1 MGLIFAA
8 VALFIAAWQ
17 LHLQRMEIRQGN
29 EIKERSNHLERLR
42 TAAELVKTEVELR
55 GKIIADKKAKN
66 ADWDAAIEPHI
77 AKVNRTLRPSFGNIQ
92 LETIKLHGGDIS
104 ELRELPR
111 HLYQANGETPY
122 DISAR

>member
-55 GKIIADKKAKN
+55 EKSSQIRKQKTLIG
-66 ADWDAAIEPHI
+66 
-77 AKVNRTLRPSFGNIQ
+77 TLRLSPI
-92 LETIKLHGGDIS
+92 
-104 ELRELPR
+104 LRR
-111 HLYQANGETPY
+111 
-122 DISAR
+122 

>member
-1 MGLIFAA
+1 MELIFAA
-8 VALFIAAWQ
+8 VALFVAAWQ

-66 ADWDAAIEPHI
+66 ADWDACLLY
-77 AKVNRTLRPSFGNIQ
+77 TSPS
-92 LETIKLHGGDIS
+92 
-104 ELRELPR
+104 PR
-111 HLYQANGETPY
+111 
-122 DISAR
+122 D